1 MKNIPLAPILSTFL
15 ILAPMGCGQATM
27 TPHARLSQATDAL
40 AQAIADRNADAVYNL
55 LQDDMKRHFTRA
67 EFRLFFD
74 NNLPDFDEYASKMTA
89 GAQHARIEAYLG
101 DDPHAKTR
109 LLWHS
114 GKWQF
119 DGNPDARQRM
129 ASEDLKNQLKD
140 IALLGISDFV
150 KAVPLFDKHSQAN
163 FHAILS
169 RVTAEN
175 ITILGT
181 EARIHLDE
189 RNTLY
194 LEATNDR
201 WRLRGCLSLP

>member
-1 MKNIPLAPILSTFL
+1 MKNTSL
-15 ILAPMGCGQATM
+15 ILFVLLVLALAGCGQATM
-27 TPHARLSQATDAL
+27 TPHDRLAHATDAF
-40 AQAIADRNADAVYNL
+40 ARAVVDRNADAVYDL

-67 EFRLFFD
+67 EFRPFFD

-109 LLWHS
+109 LIWRS

-119 DGNPDARQRM
+119 DGNPDARQRRTPD
-129 ASEDLKNQLKD
+129 DLKNQLKD
-140 IALLGISDFV
+140 DALRDIPNFE
-150 KAVPLFDKHSQAN
+150 KAVPPFDAHSQAN
-163 FHAILS
+163 FRALLS
-169 RVTAEN
+169 QAATEN

-181 EARIHLDE
+181 EARIALDK
-189 RNTLY
+189 RNIIY
-194 LEATNDR
+194 LEATNGR